1 MGEDVLDKLGEIL
14 EDMQDDVGEQA
25 ELVDE
30 RLDDIPDSYSMPD
43 LEDMTLHEAKQ
54 FRLGI
59 VFLDI
64 NSFTGY
70 TQSHPPRDVLFMLN
84 VFIPKVMDLVRGLDG
99 AFEKNTGDG
108 VLTYFGAGEDDDVV
122 ADSVLAYFFGVQLLL
137 HLAVNPVLENYDVEP
152 ISISGGAG
160 LGDTHIS
167 RIGIHGMNR
176 RTAVSVTANV
186 AAKLEDKADT
196 NQYYVDQG
204 IAEYASDDGIGSL
217 LEQAGTLAGYKW
229 GNAVTGWTDPAEY
242 YEFPDLGGTIAEELR

>member
-1 MGEDVLDKLGEIL
+1 MGEDVLDELVDLL
-14 EDMQDDVGEQA
+14 EDMQSDVEEQA

-30 RLDDIPDSYSMPD
+30 RLDDIPNSYSMPD
-43 LEDMTLHEAKQ
+43 LEEMTLHEAKQ

-64 NSFTGY
+64 NSFTDY

-84 VFIPKVMDLVRGLDG
+84 VFIPKVIDLVRGLDG

-108 VLTYFGAGEDDDVV
+108 VLAYFGAGEDDDVI
-122 ADSVLAYFFGVQLLL
+122 ADTVLAYFFGVQLLL
-137 HLAVNPVLENYDVEP
+137 HIAVNPVLKEYDVEP

-186 AAKLEDKADT
+186 AAKLEDKAGT

-204 IAEYASDDGIGSL
+204 VAEYASDGGLGEL

-229 GNAVTGWTDPAEY
+229 GNTLSGWTEPAEY
-242 YEFPDLGGTIAEELR
+242 YEFPDIGEGIAEDI